1 MSSPTPAPSSSRRS
15 RLFPARGTYREALR
29 VGAVLR
35 KETVGGMLLVVMAAV
50 ALVWANSPWADGYF
64 ALRDVRVGYA
74 PWHLELSLGGWAAD
88 GLLAVFFFLFLPF
101 YGTDTVRAAPEFAWA
116 YWPCLVWAWAFA
128 VPIFWALVPAWRVC
142 GSIAVK
148 GMAFTGKNA
157 RDLRTVSRLAFAD
170 AVIFPAGML
179 IVAYL
184 GAGSAPLTLLITP
197 LVTFFCLAAGIVL
210 YVLSRLVA
218 DAAALREDYDLTI

>member
-1 MSSPTPAPSSSRRS
+1 MKTKTMS
-15 RLFPARGTYREALR
+15 ALLR
-29 VGAVLR
+29 AVLLAA
-35 KETVGGMLLVVMAAV
+35 GLLLV
-50 ALVWANSPWADGYF
+50 
-64 ALRDVRVGYA
+64 
-74 PWHLELSLGGWAAD
+74 
-88 GLLAVFFFLFLPF
+88 VFFFLFLPF
-101 YGTDTVRAAPEFAWA
+101 YGQDTVRYAPEFAWA
-116 YWPCLVWAWAFA
+116 YWPCLIWAWAFA
-128 VPIFWALVPAWRVC
+128 VPIFWAMVPAWRVC

-184 GAGSAPLTLLITP
+184 GAG
-197 LVTFFCLAAGIVL
+197 IVL

-218 DAAALREDYDLTI
+218 DAAALREDNDLTI

>member
-1 MSSPTPAPSSSRRS
+1 MTREINYGILTSASERRDAYENQNHVGPAAGR
-15 RLFPARGTYREALR
+15 PAGGG
-29 VGAVLR
+29 GAA
-35 KETVGGMLLVVMAAV
+35 G
-50 ALVWANSPWADGYF
+50 
-64 ALRDVRVGYA
+64 
-74 PWHLELSLGGWAAD
+74 
-88 GLLAVFFFLFLPF
+88 
-101 YGTDTVRAAPEFAWA
+101 GTDTVRAAPEFAWA

-197 LVTFFCLAAGIVL
+197 LVTFCCLAAGIVL

-218 DAAALREDYDLTI
+218 DAAALREDNDLTI